1 MDLTATLGYKS
12 VVDMLNNLDSN
23 EYEFWLRK
31 YEKACFG
38 PSVNNNMLAQV
49 ALYLVSVFGGKDP
62 NIKFDNFLMK
72 IREIEDPEIAA
83 FNATMKR
90 YSFRIHEWI
99 NKKDLTRQEL
109 EGQKINNDLID
120 KILSNTITD
129 VEKKNIV
136 SEIVNRY
143 RKGLKSRIDKEK
155 LNAIDN

>member
-62 NIKFDNFLMK
+62 NIKFDKLMIENTFYDDSKYGDDKGRTVCHVRQVAAASKNTLRRALTFLTGCYL
-72 IREIEDPEIAA
+72 RCC
-83 FNATMKR
+83 F
-90 YSFRIHEWI
+90 
-99 NKKDLTRQEL
+99 
-109 EGQKINNDLID
+109 
-120 KILSNTITD
+120 
-129 VEKKNIV
+129 
-136 SEIVNRY
+136 
-143 RKGLKSRIDKEK
+143 
-155 LNAIDN
+155 